1 MVISRRNLSMGLMAV
16 AAGATVAACSPSSP
30 TAPAPT
36 TAPAQGYTSL
46 GPLKQVNAGLLDV
59 GYAEVGPPDGR
70 PVILLHGW
78 PYDIHSYVDVA
89 PALAAQGYRVIV
101 PFARGYGSTR
111 FLSATTRRNGQQGAL
126 ATDVV

>member
-30 TAPAPT
+30 IAPAPT
-36 TAPAQGYTSL
+36 TAPAQGHTSL

-78 PYDIHSYVDVA
+78 PFSSETTTLVD
-89 PALAAQGYRVIV
+89 
-101 PFARGYGSTR
+101 ART
-111 FLSATTRRNGQQGAL
+111 
-126 ATDVV
+126 